1 MDIIAEIK
9 EIIDKIDKIDRYIG
23 QLQNKLVT
31 LEEKQLDWL
40 HYIESNKISSF
51 DAYRMSKEMKK
62 IRNDR
67 RKVKQDIEI
76 ARKYSEQKNKMV
88 STVENR
94 KLLLE
99 DLYKRKKQLE
109 TTYKNRQYTEEE
121 MQKILKGV

>member
-9 EIIDKIDKIDRYIG
+9 EITDRLDKIDRYIS
-23 QLQNKLVT
+23 QLPNKLIT
-31 LEEKQLDWL
+31 LEERQLDWL
-40 HYIESNKISSF
+40 HYIESNKISAF
-51 DAYRMSKEMKK
+51 NAYRMSKEIKK

-88 STVENR
+88 STENR
-94 KLLLE
+94 KFLLE
-99 DLYKRKKQLE
+99 DLYKKRRQLD